1 MKKLIFIIAILYT
14 SILNAQSFMGI
25 SIDGSQEMIKSKLI
39 AKDFKLIRGNQSG
52 YFYKGKLNNE
62 NISITVL
69 ATPKSQQVYTFLI
82 MYEDIIDSWNS
93 LQLDFNKRNE
103 ILVNKY
109 GEPLK
114 EVRDYEYPFKE
125 GDEFSLLA
133 LESGKINY
141 VNVWGSVGENK
152 NLSILLSIT
161 KEKNITL
168 LYMNVKNRSI
178 AKKEQSVINND
189 AY

>member
-1 MKKLIFIIAILYT
+1 
-14 SILNAQSFMGI
+14 
-25 SIDGSQEMIKSKLI
+25 
-39 AKDFKLIRGNQSG
+39 
-52 YFYKGKLNNE
+52 
-62 NISITVL
+62 
-69 ATPKSQQVYTFLI
+69 

>member
-1 MKKLIFIIAILYT
+1 MKKIIFLFMFFYT

-25 SIDGSQEMIKSKLI
+25 TIDGTQEVIKSKLI
-39 AKDFKLIRGNQSG
+39 AKGFKLIKSKSNAN
-52 YFYKGKLNNE
+52 YYKGKLNNDY
-62 NISITVL
+62 ISIAVSS
-69 ATPKSQQVYTFLI
+69 TPKSKKVYSFFI
-82 MYEDIIDSWNS
+82 SFEEVFDSWQS
-93 LQLDFNKRNE
+93 LLSDFDNRNE
-103 ILVNKY
+103 IIVNKY

-125 GDEFSLLA
+125 ADEFSLLA

-141 VNVWGSVGENK
+141 FNVWGSVGDNK
-152 NLSILLSIT
+152 NLSIVLAIS
-161 KEKNITL
+161 KEKNISL

-178 AKKEQSVINND
+178 AEKEQSIINND